1 MPSAKTFPLTDMNRS
16 ELQQQLI
23 DEMIDGMDHK
33 TMWQILDSY
42 MNESYDKYTDEELI
56 EEVKEYY
63 PHILEESNTN
73 RAADQLA
80 DRPSHNPVL
89 TLVCNSRIMN
99 KTKLFSDSNLTDL
112 QSFMFD
118 TMASADMAVDWF
130 CDRHD
135 VNATDDVVDFVVDAH
150 FAFFGE

>member
-1 MPSAKTFPLTDMNRS
+1 MLSAVIFPLTDMNRS

-73 RAADQLA
+73 
-80 DRPSHNPVL
+80 
-89 TLVCNSRIMN
+89 
-99 KTKLFSDSNLTDL
+99 
-112 QSFMFD
+112 
-118 TMASADMAVDWF
+118 
-130 CDRHD
+130 
-135 VNATDDVVDFVVDAH
+135 
-150 FAFFGE
+150 